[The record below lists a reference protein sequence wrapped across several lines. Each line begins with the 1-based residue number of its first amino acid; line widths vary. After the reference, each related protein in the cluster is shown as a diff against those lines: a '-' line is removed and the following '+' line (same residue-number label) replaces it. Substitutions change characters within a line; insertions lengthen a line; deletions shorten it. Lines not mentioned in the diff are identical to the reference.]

1 MNENLFMF
9 SHCLKFHQII
19 HDKTA
24 YMLVHQHVLAKG
36 YPGFLAYRM
45 L

>member
-1 MNENLFMF
+1 MF
-9 SHCLKFHQII
+9 SHCLKFPQII
-19 HDKTA
+19 YDTTVS
-24 YMLVHQHVLAKG
+24 MHQQVIAKG